1 MTHPSIE
8 TPFALGTFSAAGS
21 PRFAGLV
28 VADQVVAVAALA
40 HLAELRG
47 AHSVLG
53 LLEHWEHN
61 FAQLDRLARQLAAD
75 KQGLPFLG
83 LDQVHYHAPVDL
95 PRQIFCSGANYHK
108 HVVDLIV
115 DDPQFETDGMDNTQ
129 RRAYAVE
136 LMNKRAREGKPFVFN
151 KVASSVTGPFDPIV
165 IPAGSKKPD
174 WELELGVVIG
184 KPARRVSR
192 ENALDHVAGYVVVN
206 DLTERTK
213 VFRPDIPQMGMD
225 WLSSKNAP
233 TFLPMGP
240 YLVPAAYVGNPQELQ
255 LTLRLN
261 GQVMQDE
268 STADMIFDVA
278 RIIEF
283 ISQSVQLLPGD
294 LICSGSPS
302 GNGTHYN
309 RFLQAGDL
317 MEGTIA
323 KLGTQRNPCV
333 DER

>member
-28 VADQVVAVAALA
+28 IADQVVAVGALA
-40 HLAELRG
+40 HLADLRG
-47 AHSVLG
+47 THSVLG
-53 LLEHWEHN
+53 LLEDWQHN
-61 FAQLDRLARQLAAD
+61 FTHLDRLASQLAAD
-75 KQGLPFLG
+75 RAGLPFLNLG
-83 LDQVHYHAPVDL
+83 QVRYHPPVDL

-115 DDPQFETDGMDNTQ
+115 DDPQFETDGMDSTQ
-129 RRAYAVE
+129 RRAYAE
-136 LMNKRAREGKPFVFN
+136 DLMNKRAREGKPFVFN
-151 KVASSVTGPFDPIV
+151 KVASSVTGPFDPII

-174 WELELGVVIG
+174 WELELGVIIG
-184 KPARRVSR
+184 RATYRVSR
-192 ENALDHVAGYVVVN
+192 DQALAHVAGYVVVN

-261 GQVMQDE
+261 GEVMQDE
-268 STADMIFDVA
+268 SSADMIFDVA
-278 RIIEF
+278 RLIEF
-283 ISQSVQLLPGD
+283 ISQSVKLLPGD
-294 LICSGSPS
+294 LICTGSPS

-309 RFLQAGDL
+309 RFLQAGDV

-323 KLGTQRNPCV
+323 KLGTLRNPCI
-333 DER
+333 DPA